1 MTAVPES
8 AARLSPEREA
18 EITARAEA
26 ATKGPWSLAY
36 EACDCCEDDDHGLYV
51 SRINTGAGPATEL
64 ADLPSG
70 EWELMVHAREDVDL
84 LLAELAAV
92 RAERDA
98 WRDQRNAV
106 FATNERL
113 LVQVDELGQARLHA
127 ENEARVALRE
137 AREKALREAADHFDR
152 MADREPDQ
160 HGYRARVMRGAAN
173 DIRRLIEEP
182 AR

>member
-1 MTAVPES
+1 MSAVPES

-18 EITARAEA
+18 EIATRAEA
-26 ATKGPWSLAY
+26 STKGPWSVSPDYSDVLALDG
-36 EACDCCEDDDHGLYV
+36 EH
-51 SRINTGAGPATEL
+51 L
-64 ADLPSG
+64 ASYWHEVDG
-70 EWELMVHAREDVDL
+70 QFMAHAREDVPA
-84 LLAELAAV
+84 LLAELTAV

-113 LVQVDELGQARLHA
+113 LIQVDELGQARLHA
-127 ENEARVALRE
+127 ENEARAALRE

-152 MADREPDQ
+152 MADREPDP

-182 AR
+182 VR